1 MRRETVAIAPIAD
14 HYPPVSGRGLFVTL
28 EGIEGCG
35 KSTQAR
41 LLADSLRDCD
51 GRDVVLT
58 REPGGTD
65 VTQRIRSLLADPAS
79 HLDPRCELLL
89 FLADRAQHVATVIRP
104 ALDRGAVVVCDR
116 YSDSTL
122 AYQGYARGHSLDLL
136 RDLNEWASY
145 GLRPDV
151 TFWLDCD
158 VKVGLTRANKRS
170 GGPGDRFEKEPLAFH
185 ERVRAG
191 FAELAAADPQR
202 FVHVDGTRPKDVVSV
217 EIRTATLA
225 RLSQRRA
232 TS

>member
-1 MRRETVAIAPIAD
+1 M
-14 HYPPVSGRGLFVTL
+14 SGPGLFVTL

-41 LLADSLRDCD
+41 LLAESLRERD

-58 REPGGTD
+58 REPGGTE
-65 VTQRIRSLLADPAS
+65 VTQRIRALLADPSS

-104 ALDRGAVVVCDR
+104 ALDRGAIVVCDR

-122 AYQGYARGHSLDLL
+122 AYQGYARGHSLELL

-145 GLRPDV
+145 GLRPDL
-151 TFWLDCD
+151 TFWIDCD
-158 VKVGLTRANKRS
+158 VAVGLARANKRS
-170 GGPGDRFEKEPLAFH
+170 GGPGDRFEKEPLLFH

-191 FAELAAADPQR
+191 FAALAAAEPER
-202 FVHVDGTRPKDVVSV
+202 FVHVDGTRPKEIVAS
-217 EIRTATLA
+217 EIRTTALA
-225 RLSQRRA
+225 RLAQKEASR
-232 TS
+232 

>member
-1 MRRETVAIAPIAD
+1 
-14 HYPPVSGRGLFVTL
+14 VSGPGLFVTL

-41 LLADSLRDCD
+41 LLAESLRDTD
-51 GRDVVLT
+51 RRDVVLT

-65 VTQRIRSLLADPAS
+65 VTQRIRALLADPTS
-79 HLDPRCELLL
+79 HLDARCELLL

-104 ALDRGAVVVCDR
+104 ALERGAVVVCDR

-145 GLRPDV
+145 GLRPDL
-151 TFWLDCD
+151 TFWIDCP
-158 VKVGLTRANKRS
+158 VETGLTRANKRS

-185 ERVRAG
+185 EKVSAG
-191 FAELAAADPQR
+191 FAELATADPQR
-202 FVHVDGTRPKDVVSV
+202 FVHVDGTRSKDVVAA
-217 EIRTATLA
+217 EIRAVTLA
-225 RLSQRRA
+225 RLSQRGGSR
-232 TS
+232 

>member
-1 MRRETVAIAPIAD
+1 
-14 HYPPVSGRGLFVTL
+14 LFVTL

-41 LLADSLRDCD
+41 LLAESVRERD

-58 REPGGTD
+58 REPGGTE
-65 VTQRIRSLLADPAS
+65 VTQRIRALLADPSS

-104 ALDRGAVVVCDR
+104 ALDRGAIVVCDR

-122 AYQGYARGHSLDLL
+122 AYQGYARGHSLELL

-145 GLRPDV
+145 GLRPDL
-151 TFWLDCD
+151 TFWIDCD
-158 VKVGLTRANKRS
+158 VAVGLARANKRS
-170 GGPGDRFEKEPLAFH
+170 GGPGDRFEKEPLLFH

-191 FAELAAADPQR
+191 FAALAAAEPGR
-202 FVHVDGTRPKDVVSV
+202 FVHVDGTRPKEIVAS
-217 EIRTATLA
+217 EIRTTALTRLA
-225 RLSQRRA
+225 QKEASR
-232 TS
+232 

>member
-1 MRRETVAIAPIAD
+1 
-14 HYPPVSGRGLFVTL
+14 VSGPGLFVTL

-41 LLADSLRDCD
+41 LLAESLRDTD
-51 GRDVVLT
+51 RRDVVLT

-65 VTQRIRSLLADPAS
+65 VTQRIRALLADPTS
-79 HLDPRCELLL
+79 HLDARCELLL

-104 ALDRGAVVVCDR
+104 ALERGAVVVCDR

-145 GLRPDV
+145 GLRPDL
-151 TFWLDCD
+151 TFWIDCP
-158 VKVGLTRANKRS
+158 VETGLTRANKRS

-185 ERVRAG
+185 EKVSAG
-191 FAELAAADPQR
+191 FAKLAAADPQR
-202 FVHVDGTRPKDVVSV
+202 FVHVDGTRSKDVVAA
-217 EIRTATLA
+217 EIRAVTLA
-225 RLSQRRA
+225 RLSQRGGSR
-232 TS
+232 

>member
-1 MRRETVAIAPIAD
+1 
-14 HYPPVSGRGLFVTL
+14 VSGPGLFVTL

-41 LLADSLRDCD
+41 LLAESLRDTD
-51 GRDVVLT
+51 RRDVVLT

-65 VTQRIRSLLADPAS
+65 VTQRIRALLADPTS
-79 HLDPRCELLL
+79 HLDARCELLL

-104 ALDRGAVVVCDR
+104 ALERGAVVVCDR

-145 GLRPDV
+145 GLRPDL
-151 TFWLDCD
+151 TFWIDCP
-158 VKVGLTRANKRS
+158 VETGLTRANKRS

-185 ERVRAG
+185 EKVSAG
-191 FAELAAADPQR
+191 FAELATADPQR
-202 FVHVDGTRPKDVVSV
+202 FVHVDGTRSKDVVAA
-217 EIRTATLA
+217 EIRAVTLA
-225 RLSQRRA
+225 RLSQPGGSR
-232 TS
+232 

>member
-1 MRRETVAIAPIAD
+1 M
-14 HYPPVSGRGLFVTL
+14 SGPSLFVTL

-41 LLADSLRDCD
+41 LLAESLRDTD

-58 REPGGTD
+58 REPGGTE
-65 VTQRIRSLLADPAS
+65 VTQRIRALLADPAS

-104 ALDRGAVVVCDR
+104 ALERGAVVVCDR

-122 AYQGYARGHSLDLL
+122 AYQGYARGHSLELL
-136 RDLNEWASY
+136 RNLNEWASY
-145 GLRPDV
+145 GLRPEL
-151 TFWLDCD
+151 TFWIDCD
-158 VKVGLTRANKRS
+158 VTVGLARANKRS

-191 FAELAAADPQR
+191 FTELAAAEPAR
-202 FVHVDGTRPKDVVSV
+202 FIHVDGTRPKDVVAA
-217 EIRTATLA
+217 EIRAATLA
-225 RLSQRRA
+225 RLAGKEASR
-232 TS
+232 